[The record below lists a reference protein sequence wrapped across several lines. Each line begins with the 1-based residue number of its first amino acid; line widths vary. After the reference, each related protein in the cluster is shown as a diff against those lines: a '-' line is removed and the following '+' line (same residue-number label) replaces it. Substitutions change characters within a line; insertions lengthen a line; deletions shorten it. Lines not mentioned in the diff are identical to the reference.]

1 MLKKI
6 GVIACWACLVSQSM
20 AAVFQPDEIQT
31 LKKHMLENVLSNGA
45 VVASPS
51 KERPDYYYDWVR
63 DSGITMGLFAHWYER
78 KPSPNVRKRLQQ
90 YVEWTKLVQNAE
102 PNPGFDIFGEPKF
115 YVNAKVYRGAWGRPQ
130 NDGPAL
136 RALALTRF
144 AFRLITDNESDFVRR
159 QLYSPSMDSQDMGV
173 IKRDLEYVAH
183 HWRDDNFDL
192 WEEVYGQHFFTKM
205 MQYIAL
211 VQGAKLADALDDA
224 DAARFYRQ
232 ESLAINNSLLQHFN
246 PNTHSI
252 MATLTPHAG
261 IQKTDELD
269 MAVLVAALLAED
281 NDSPLS
287 LANPYLQQT
296 VANLSK
302 IFTEEYAI
310 NRQYPNTPL
319 MGRYPNDTYDGYNTG
334 KLGNPW
340 FILTASAAEYYFR
353 LSANYR
359 QHEGLQQKAHNAKTK
374 GEQYLKLIK
383 EFAPALYL
391 DEQINRNT
399 GAMQGAHSL
408 TWSYVALLRAIEA
421 EYNCNTQ

>member
-1 MLKKI
+1 MCTIFLSTS
-6 GVIACWACLVSQSM
+6 AF
-20 AAVFQPDEIQT
+20 AAVFQPEDIQV
-31 LKKHMLENVLSNGA
+31 LKKHMLENVLSSGA
-45 VVASPS
+45 IVASPS
-51 KERPDYYYDWVR
+51 KQEPNYYYDWVR

-90 YVEWTKLVQNAE
+90 YIEWTKLLQNAE
-102 PNPGFDIFGEPKF
+102 PNPGFDVFGEPKF
-115 YVNAKVYRGAWGRPQ
+115 YVSGKVYSGLWGRPQ

-144 AFRLITDNESDFVRR
+144 ALRLIEDKESDFVRK
-159 QLYSPSMDSQDMGV
+159 QLYAASMDRKDMGI

-205 MQYIAL
+205 VQYIAL
-211 VQGAKLADALDDA
+211 VQGAKLADALDDI

-246 PNTHSI
+246 PNTHTI
-252 MATLTPHAG
+252 MATLPPHAG
-261 IQKTDELD
+261 VQKVDELD

-287 LANPYLQQT
+287 LSNPYLQQT
-296 VANLSK
+296 LSRLTK
-302 IFTEEYAI
+302 IFSEEYPI
-310 NRQYPNTPL
+310 NQQYSGTPL

-353 LSANYR
+353 LSANYKQR
-359 QHEGLQQKAHNAKTK
+359 PGFAQKALSARAK
-374 GEQYLKLIK
+374 GEQYLRLIK
-383 EFAPALYL
+383 ELAPTLYL
-391 DEQINRNT
+391 DEQINRDT
-399 GAMQGAHSL
+399 GAMQGARSL
-408 TWSYVALLRAIEA
+408 TWSYTALLRAIEA
-421 EYNCNTQ
+421 EYHCNP